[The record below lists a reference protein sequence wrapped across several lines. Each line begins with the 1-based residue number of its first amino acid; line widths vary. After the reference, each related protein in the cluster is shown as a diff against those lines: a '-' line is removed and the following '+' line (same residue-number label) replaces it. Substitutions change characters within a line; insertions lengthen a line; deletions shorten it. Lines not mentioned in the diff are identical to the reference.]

1 MNVVAGDTSPEKN
14 WAPKLARYTSSLSR
28 RNSSSIRARWPNVL
42 TRVKPL

>member
-1 MNVVAGDTSPEKN
+1 MNVVAGATSPEIS
-14 WAPKLARYTSSLSR
+14 WAPKLAWYMSSLSR